1 MIGMTEGLRHARRHG
16 PNTTG
21 SVNDR
26 SPKGGASGMLKP
38 CIAAKENL
46 LGRIGVLNIAGR
58 SVVTVSESC
67 ADAVLR
73 HRVPAAGPAKASWI
87 SKPRVPPTMS
97 VNNKRVFY
105 VKYLAHPIYAEILK
119 ARADVRL
126 DRLETNRRFGARR
139 SKSAST

>member
-1 MIGMTEGLRHARRHG
+1 MGANHQGRRHQGRMIGMTEGLRHARRHG

-73 HRVPAAGPAKASWI
+73 HRVSAAGPAK
-87 SKPRVPPTMS
+87 S
-97 VNNKRVFY
+97 VMDFQTEGSANN
-105 VKYLAHPIYAEILK
+105 
-119 ARADVRL
+119 VRQ
-126 DRLETNRRFGARR
+126 
-139 SKSAST
+139 